1 MAFWYF
7 ILSAFSSLRKS
18 SLPLLIFVLGYFN
31 HSCEWG
37 PFDHLSSVRLEV
49 VAFCETS
56 SSFMK
61 TATVSHGKD
70 MQIFISA
77 PVFGIKYN
85 CQTLDEERS
94 KLVLVTMISLQGIG
108 LDGLERSLPIQSVLW
123 LQVLSLF
130 SVLQLSY
137 IVAVF
142 SCAVF
147 VWTPSTWV
155 LKLWS
160 YFAKSFVTKIIETNT
175 IS

>member
-1 MAFWYF
+1 MSQIDYGWSFWYF

-37 PFDHLSSVRLEV
+37 PFDHLSSVRLEA
-49 VAFCETS
+49 VAFCKTS

-85 CQTLDEERS
+85 CQTFGWGAEQAGFSDYDLPAGDWTGWPWKVSSNPKRS
-94 KLVLVTMISLQGIG
+94 VIAGPFIILCLTVELHCSC
-108 LDGLERSLPIQSVLW
+108 
-123 LQVLSLF
+123 F
-130 SVLQLSY
+130 QL
-137 IVAVF
+137 
-142 SCAVF
+142 C
-147 VWTPSTWV
+147 
-155 LKLWS
+155 
-160 YFAKSFVTKIIETNT
+160 SFCLNT
-175 IS
+175 